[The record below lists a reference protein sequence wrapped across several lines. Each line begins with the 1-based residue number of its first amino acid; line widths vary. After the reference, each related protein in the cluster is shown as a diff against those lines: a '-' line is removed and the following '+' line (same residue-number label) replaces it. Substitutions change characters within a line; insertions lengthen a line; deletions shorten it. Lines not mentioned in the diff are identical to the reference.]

1 MFDVFRRELNV
12 YRKSDGSF
20 IDGYWQDGE
29 ESSFNILA
37 SVQGTD
43 AEVLQTL
50 PEGYR
55 TRESYT
61 LFTDSELKTAL
72 TGTRT
77 PDIVEIN
84 AEKFIVARVSPWQHL
99 DPTKHYEVV
108 VVRENVD
115 EEQSKLRL

>member
-1 MFDVFRRELNV
+1 MFDVFRKTLTAL
-12 YRKSDGSF
+12 RKGDGSF

-29 ESSFNILA
+29 ETSFSILA

-43 AEVLQTL
+43 AEILETL

-61 LFTDSELKTAL
+61 LFTDNELKTAI
-72 TGTRT
+72 TGIRT
-77 PDIVEIN
+77 PDMVVIE
-84 AEKFIVARVSPWQHL
+84 EQKYIVARVSTWQHL

-108 VVRENVD
+108 VVRENID
-115 EEQSKLRL
+115 E

>member
-77 PDIVEIN
+77 PD
-84 AEKFIVARVSPWQHL
+84 KFIEARVSPWQHL

>member
-1 MFDVFRRELNV
+1 MFDVFRRKLTV
-12 YRKSDGSF
+12 YRKGDGSF
-20 IDGYWQDGE
+20 AYGYWQDGE
-29 ESSFNILA
+29 EHSFEILS

-43 AEVLQTL
+43 AEILETL

-61 LFTDSELKTAL
+61 LFTDSRLNTAV
-72 TGTRT
+72 TSKNT
-77 PDIVEIN
+77 PDMVLIDGQ
-84 AEKFIVARVSPWQHL
+84 KFIVAKVSTWQHL

-115 EEQSKLRL
+115 E

>member
-1 MFDVFRRELNV
+1 MFDVFRRELTV

-29 ESSFNILA
+29 ESSFTILA

-61 LFTDSELKTAL
+61 LFTDSELKTAI
-72 TGTRT
+72 TGIRT

-99 DPTKHYEVV
+99 DPTKHYEIV

-115 EEQSKLRL
+115 EEQ

>member
-1 MFDVFRRELNV
+1 MFDVFRRKLTV
-12 YRKSDGSF
+12 YRKGDGSF

-29 ESSFNILA
+29 ESSFNILS

-43 AEVLQTL
+43 AEILQTL

-61 LFTDSELKTAL
+61 LFTESKLQTAI

-77 PDIVEIN
+77 PDIVEIE
-84 AEKFIVARVSPWQHL
+84 AEKFIVAKVSSWQHL

-108 VVRENVD
+108 VVRENLD
-115 EEQSKLRL
+115 E